1 MLHCLTIYVK
11 SSAVNRR
18 PMLDKQA
25 SITYNK
31 HMTNITYED
40 YIAYLRKIVENY
52 DKDMANQKLMVNRQQ
67 YEMAGKY
74 LSEEGLKAHYVV
86 FDELEN

>member
-1 MLHCLTIYVK
+1 
-11 SSAVNRR
+11 
-18 PMLDKQA
+18 
-25 SITYNK
+25 
-31 HMTNITYED
+31 MTNITYED

-52 DKDMANQKLMVNRQQ
+52 DKDMANQKLVVTKQQ
-67 YEMAGKY
+67 REMASEY

>member
-1 MLHCLTIYVK
+1 
-11 SSAVNRR
+11 
-18 PMLDKQA
+18 MLDKQA

-52 DKDMANQKLMVNRQQ
+52 DKDMANQKLVINKQQ
-67 YEMAGKY
+67 LKVASEYM
-74 LSEEGLKAHYVV
+74 SEEGLKAHYIVI
-86 FDELEN
+86 DELGNVQGI